1 AARERGVRVA
11 AVSPI
16 VGGRAL
22 RGPADRMLAA
32 LGEEVS
38 ALGVARRYVGLVDAF
53 VIDEADTALATA
65 IERLGL
71 AAIVAPS
78 VMTDDASRAAL
89 ARVVLDACRA

>member
-1 AARERGVRVA
+1 VA

-16 VGGRAL
+16 VGGKAL

-53 VIDEADTALATA
+53 VMDEADAALAPDV
-65 IERLGL
+65 ERLGMR
-71 AAIVAPS
+71 AIVARS

-89 ARVVLDACRA
+89 ARVVLDACLS